1 MLRFYPDSKTVKD
14 NYCFHV
20 MHELTQRRV
29 QKLTR
34 RNAGQDIFAF
44 LIYARTVSDVRS
56 GQFYLPTPC
65 NGLN

>member
-1 MLRFYPDSKTVKD
+1 
-14 NYCFHV
+14 

-44 LIYARTVSDVRS
+44 LIYARTDNDVSS
-56 GQFYLPTPC
+56 GQLYLPTPC
-65 NGLN
+65 NGLS